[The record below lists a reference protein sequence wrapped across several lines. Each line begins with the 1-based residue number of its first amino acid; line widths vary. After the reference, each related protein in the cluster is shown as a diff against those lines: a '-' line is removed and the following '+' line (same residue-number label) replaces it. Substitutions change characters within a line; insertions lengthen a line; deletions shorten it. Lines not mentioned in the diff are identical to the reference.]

1 MGVTIHFEGQ
11 LKNDA
16 AYQELLE
23 EASSIAK
30 VEGWSSEAIESEVK
44 TLSRVR
50 DEQDWDYVGPV
61 KGIVISIAEDCDPVR
76 LEFDSDLYVQD
87 FTKTQ
92 FAGPQVH
99 LKILELLKALRPF
112 FHDLRVEDEGEYWET
127 GNLQGLIEHLNR
139 AQKAIE
145 AELAKYPDGQ
155 MKVKTP
161 SGRIMDLVT

>member
-11 LKNDA
+11 LKNEA

-23 EASSIAK
+23 EVSSIAK
-30 VEGWSSEAIESEVK
+30 AEGWSTEASESEVK

-76 LEFDSDLYVQD
+76 LEFDSDLYVQE

-99 LKILELLKALRPF
+99 LKVLELLKALRPF
-112 FHDLRVEDEGEYWET
+112 FRDLRVEDEGEYWET
-127 GNLQGLIEHLNR
+127 GNMQGLIEHLNR
-139 AQKAIE
+139 GQKAIE